1 MSIEC
6 ACNHKNYTLHEYRIH
21 QIETTHRQWMAY
33 HPDVISPVLIT
44 CLCGGTYTF
53 ETQWK
58 HLDAKSKNS
67 QHQIWQKTQNPGI
80 IREILVICYCG
91 NVFKYGE
98 FSLHKASCTNRDR
111 GKTIYASR

>member
-1 MSIEC
+1 MSIKC
-6 ACNHKNYTLHEYRIH
+6 ACDYKNYTLLQYQTH
-21 QIETTHRQWMAY
+21 QTEITHHTWIVS

-58 HLDAKSKNS
+58 HLDSKCKNS
-67 QHQIWQKTQNPGI
+67 QHQIWQKTQNPNI
-80 IREILVICYCG
+80 IKAILVICYCG

-98 FSLHKASCTNRDR
+98 FSLHKVSCKYRDR
-111 GKTIYASR
+111 GKTIYANL